1 MESIMTKLPERNIL
15 DGSTLPKTTTGEM
28 KGALG
33 KIRDYLFEL
42 FGDDSADKEAA
53 RLSLGIDLDGLNGR
67 LSGKAERTELEA
79 LQDEIGKRGVPIG
92 SIDYVATTTSPT
104 GYLKADGAAVGRE
117 TYPDLFA
124 AIGTTFGEGDGSTT
138 FNLPDL
144 MGRFAEGSATPGTV
158 KAAGLPNVTG
168 TLDAVGTSSKNYEP
182 SGPFYHLIAGDGMTY
197 ATIPDATVD
206 LASLQFDLR
215 RANPIYG
222 ASDTVQPPSLTLL
235 PCIKAFDVAA
245 NPALIDVSQLAQ
257 DVVEL
262 STGKIDKTVEGKP
275 VRYLVDAYNDGMNWW
290 RKWSDGWIEQGGRLG
305 YRDSYTIVNLLQ
317 PFADANYCVL
327 ATFNYGVET
336 APHYWNMTIINDTRR
351 VNYFSIFVK
360 DDTGNMSTQPMD
372 WLACGQGAVS

>member
-92 SIDYVATTTSPT
+92 SIDYFATTTPPT

-144 MGRFAEGSATPGTV
+144 MGRFPEGHDLPGMV
-158 KAAGLPNVTG
+158 KEAGLPNVTG
-168 TLDAVGTSSKNYEP
+168 ALGLNADRNTFNNTQTGAFYRESAGGKTWAAMDGTPNAIGDVKFDASRSN
-182 SGPFYHLIAGDGMTY
+182 S
-197 ATIPDATVD
+197 
-206 LASLQFDLR
+206 
-215 RANPIYG
+215 IYG
-222 ASDTVQPPSLTLL
+222 ASDTVQPPALTLL
-235 PCIKAFDVAA
+235 PCIKAFDAVV
-245 NPALIDVSQLAQ
+245 NPGLIDVTELGNDLNVLA
-257 DVVEL
+257 DVAEKIVE
-262 STGKIDKTVEGKP
+262 STNTYIRYEGGWQICRGTVVIPAGSKHAIITLP
-275 VRYLVDAYNDGMNWW
+275 CAFRGTDYSVV
-290 RKWSDGWIEQGGRLG
+290 
-305 YRDSYTIVNLLQ
+305 
-317 PFADANYCVL
+317 ANYQDFQ
-327 ATFNYGVET
+327 TGET
-336 APHYWNMTIINDTRR
+336 VVVTSN
-351 VNYFSIFVK
+351 
-360 DDTGNMSTQPMD
+360 
-372 WLACGQGAVS
+372 AVSSTTIAILCARYNNTFEWTKTCSYIAVGCWK